1 MTRIAMI
8 SDIHGN
14 LPALEAVMED
24 IKKRNIDMIM
34 CLGDLVGRGPDC
46 TNVIDICR
54 EKCCVIIQGNWDQF
68 LSEDDCYESK
78 WYRDRMGK
86 ERIEYLKSL
95 DQGAGFYLS
104 GKYIRLVHASPID
117 VFYRISINA
126 SREEKLKMFENNYL
140 RTSDDYQ
147 SSQIT
152 AYGDIH
158 RQYIEYFKDGRI
170 LFNVGSIGTPY
181 DYVPMAAYTI
191 VEGEYSSRDVGS
203 FSVSFQKVKYDVE
216 ETIKQA
222 EQVKVPDLETYIKE
236 IRTAKYQR

>member
-24 IKKRNIDMIM
+24 IKSRNIDMIM

-46 TNVIDICR
+46 TEVIDICR
-54 EKCCVIIQGNWDQF
+54 ENCCIVIQGNWDQF
-68 LSEDDCYESK
+68 LSEDDCDESK
-78 WYRDRMGK
+78 WYRDRMGQ
-86 ERIEYLKSL
+86 ERIEYLVSL
-95 DQGAGFYLS
+95 DQTAGFYLS

-117 VFYRISINA
+117 VFYRISINS

-140 RTSDDYQ
+140 KHAEGDEIP
-147 SSQIT
+147 QIT

-158 RQYIEYFKDGRI
+158 RQYIEYFEDGRI
-170 LFNVGSIGTPY
+170 LFNVGSVGTPY

-191 VEGEYSSRDVGS
+191 VEGEYGSRETGS

-216 ETIKQA
+216 ETVKQA
-222 EQVKVPDLETYIKE
+222 EEAQMPELETYIEE

>member
-54 EKCCVIIQGNWDQF
+54 ENCSVVIQGNWDQF
-68 LSEDDCYESK
+68 LSEDDCDDSK
-78 WYRDRMGK
+78 WYRDRIGL
-86 ERIEYLKSL
+86 ERIKYLEDLEQS
-95 DQGAGFYLS
+95 AGFYIS
-104 GKYIRLVHASPID
+104 GKYVRLVHASPID

-126 SREEKLKMFENNYL
+126 SREEKMKMFENNYL
-140 RTSDDYQ
+140 RNSQDDKIPQ
-147 SSQIT
+147 VT

-158 RQYIEYFKDGRI
+158 RQYIEYFEDGRI

-191 VEGEYSSRDVGS
+191 VEGEYGSFDVAS
-203 FSVSFQKVKYDVE
+203 FSVSFQKVEYDIE

-222 EQVKVPDLETYIKE
+222 EKVGMPELDIYIKE
-236 IRTAKYQR
+236 IRTAKYSR

>member
-14 LPALEAVMED
+14 LPALQAVMED
-24 IKKRNIDMIM
+24 IKKRDIDMIM

-54 EKCCVIIQGNWDQF
+54 ENCYKVIQGNWDQF
-68 LSEDDCYESK
+68 LAEDECDDSK
-78 WYRDRMGK
+78 WYRDRMGT
-86 ERIEYLKSL
+86 ERIEYLNSL
-95 DQGAGFYLS
+95 DQSIGFYIS
-104 GKYIRLVHASPID
+104 GKYMRLVHASPID

-126 SREEKLKMFENNYL
+126 TREEKLKMFENNYL
-140 RTSDDYQ
+140 KTSEGNE
-147 SSQIT
+147 SPQIT

-158 RQYIEYFKDGRI
+158 RQYIEYFEDGRI
-170 LFNVGSIGTPY
+170 LFNVGSVGAPY

-191 VEGEYSSRDVGS
+191 VEGEYESFDAGS
-203 FSVSFQKVKYDVE
+203 FSVSFQKVKYDIE

-222 EQVKVPDLETYIKE
+222 EESGMPELETYIKE
-236 IRTAKYQR
+236 IRTAKYSR